1 MAFTVSLVT
10 CVCVTVKASRRDVLT
25 SVEVECVIRPSNSI
39 YISQVLW
46 RLRPCLFCVENLI
59 QRPLVCFAV
68 EPIFV
73 MGLIGPEYL
82 SGATDHRLLNCSYP
96 DYHKNKE

>member
-25 SVEVECVIRPSNSI
+25 SAVEVECVIRPSNSI

-46 RLRPCLFCVENLI
+46 RLEACRLFCVENLI
-59 QRPLVCFAV
+59 QRPLVCFAH
-68 EPIFV
+68 ELIFV

-82 SGATDHRLLNCSYP
+82 SGGNRPSVAQL
-96 DYHKNKE
+96 